1 MENRLASLE
10 WSRENPVTTR
20 RTRYNLDTTH
30 TDEELLELF
39 RSTHDN
45 AWLEQLV
52 YRYERDLYNYL
63 RRFLGDSQYAEDVF
77 QATFLQIYLKADQ
90 FDTHRKFR
98 PWLYMVATNQAIDA
112 QRRNKRHQHASLQKN
127 ISSTENFDGMSLL
140 DIIPSEAPSPEE
152 NLEIQERAKQI
163 HEFVDTL
170 PPPLR
175 DVVILIYYEGIKYR
189 EAAEILG
196 LPVGT
201 VKSRLHNAMKRIG
214 QWLRHKKVV

>member
-1 MENRLASLE
+1 MYFVKFK
-10 WSRENPVTTR
+10 WKNPVTTR
-20 RTRYNLDTTH
+20 RSRYNLDTTH

-90 FDTHRKFR
+90 FDTQRKFR

-127 ISSTENFDGMSLL
+127 ISATENFDGMSLL

-175 DVVILIYYEGIKYR
+175 DVVLLIYYEGIKYR

-214 QWLRHKKVV
+214 QWLRNKNLT